1 MATTGV
7 VNTKLLKIYVGATA
21 ITCQTDGT
29 LSMSSDTR
37 DTTCKDSGQ
46 WKEALYG
53 QTGWEIS
60 GTALGS
66 YDGTMSLHQLTA
78 LIIAQTVSTV
88 SFKTAVSGDDILTG
102 TVIWT
107 KMDIASA
114 GTNQN
119 VNISYTG
126 MGTGA
131 LVQSS

>member
-1 MATTGV
+1 MATAGV

-29 LSMSSDTR
+29 LSVSSDTR

>member
-1 MATTGV
+1 MATAGV

-66 YDGTMSLHQLTA
+66 YDGTMSLHQLTG

-119 VNISYTG
+119 VTISYTG